1 MGHQSGK
8 GAERAVKNSQR
19 TTVAETRTSEE
30 IIKDIRGNLNSPLAI
45 LKTDVAVLLDAYSRR
60 MDLIAD
66 MVKEDVRLNSVIA
79 DADARLLAA
88 AQVIEGLQGQIAS
101 MNKYGVALNAEEQ
114 VEAERVHA
122 LLRDTGGE
130 E

>member
-45 LKTDVAVLLDAYSRR
+45 LKTDVVVLLDAYSRR

-79 DADARLLAA
+79 DANARLLAA
-88 AQVIEGLQGQIAS
+88 AQVIEGLQDQIAS

-122 LLRDTGGE
+122 LLRDMGGE